1 MARTGRAVVAS
12 GQEFE
17 IRHYPVPN
25 PEPGTILLKQEMAGI
40 CGTDLHNWQNGFGEE
55 VLLGH
60 ENVGIVEAIGPGVET
75 DYLGNTIEIGD
86 RVVFAPGVPGDSTY
100 GFRTKPDTPPYF
112 SGGFADYM
120 YLNLP
125 GTCFL
130 KTKAPPEVAVLTE
143 PFTIGVH
150 AVMRGGVK
158 IGDTVVI

>member
-60 ENVGIVEAIGPGVET
+60 KNVGIIGAIGLGVGT
-75 DYLGNTIEIGD
+75 DYLGNTI
-86 RVVFAPGVPGDSTY
+86 
-100 GFRTKPDTPPYF
+100 
-112 SGGFADYM
+112 
-120 YLNLP
+120 
-125 GTCFL
+125 
-130 KTKAPPEVAVLTE
+130 
-143 PFTIGVH
+143 
-150 AVMRGGVK
+150 
-158 IGDTVVI
+158 

>member
-25 PEPGTILLKQEMAGI
+25 PEPSTILLKQEMAGI

-86 RVVFAPGVPGDSTY
+86 RAVFAPSVPGDSAY

-112 SGGFADYM
+112 SGG
-120 YLNLP
+120 
-125 GTCFL
+125 
-130 KTKAPPEVAVLTE
+130 
-143 PFTIGVH
+143 
-150 AVMRGGVK
+150 R
-158 IGDTVVI
+158 